1 MKAAVRKAYGPP
13 ESLSV
18 EEIDKPQPKANEVLV
33 KVQATTVNRT
43 DCAVLTGK
51 PYIMRLFTG
60 LSRPKNPIPGTDFA
74 GVVEA
79 VGEKVQKFQPGDKV
93 WGFHDEGL
101 RSQAEFL
108 CIAENKNI
116 LKMPEGCGFEEAA
129 ASLEGAHYAYNFLNK
144 VDIQAGQKVLINGA
158 TGAIGSAMLQILKH
172 RGVLVT
178 AVCNTP
184 NIDKIKAL
192 GADRIIDYLK
202 EDFTQDGERYQF
214 VFDAVGKSRF
224 AKCKPL
230 LLEGGSYISSELGPN
245 WENPF
250 LAISTSFGGSK
261 KVKFPFPS
269 NVPRSMTYIKGL
281 IDQGSSSL

>member
-18 EEIDKPQPKANEVLV
+18 EELDKPQPKANEVLV

-79 VGEKVQKFQPGDKV
+79 IGERVAEFQAGDKV

-101 RSQAEFL
+101 GSQAEFL

-116 LKMPEGCGFEEAA
+116 LKMPEGCSFEEAA
-129 ASLEGAHYAYNFLNK
+129 ASIEGAHYAYNFLNK
-144 VDIQAGQKVLINGA
+144 VDI
-158 TGAIGSAMLQILKH
+158 
-172 RGVLVT
+172 
-178 AVCNTP
+178 
-184 NIDKIKAL
+184 
-192 GADRIIDYLK
+192 
-202 EDFTQDGERYQF
+202 
-214 VFDAVGKSRF
+214 
-224 AKCKPL
+224 
-230 LLEGGSYISSELGPN
+230 
-245 WENPF
+245 
-250 LAISTSFGGSK
+250 
-261 KVKFPFPS
+261 
-269 NVPRSMTYIKGL
+269 KGL
-281 IDQGSSSL
+281 IEQGKFRPLIDRNYPLAQIAEAYTYVASGQKTGNVVIAY